1 MGDTSTRYK
10 RIAQIT
16 LVILILSLGCN
27 GIGGAYLWRMSQ
39 ATPIGVEVDS
49 VAVQEDNVQGEEV
62 SQEEYAQAYYAKQ
75 LQDLLTPEELV
86 YVTQRQWEY
95 VLSANGH
102 PFTGAT
108 IALENSHNVRIMVAE
123 VLKDSKSLP
132 VELLKLGSIGQSDA
146 ADALTDHVDVYTTV
160 PYEITMEESEG
171 SIKYYY
177 DFKDVPKG
185 TVIGLQVSEILK
197 ERLACKEQIS
207 ENRLQVIVR

>member
-1 MGDTSTRYK
+1 MGETSTRYK
-10 RIAQIT
+10 QIAQIT
-16 LVILILSLGCN
+16 LVMLILSLGCN

-39 ATPIGVEVDS
+39 VTPMGVEVNS

-62 SQEEYAQAYYAKQ
+62 SQEEYAEAYYAKQ

-95 VLSANGH
+95 VLSANGY